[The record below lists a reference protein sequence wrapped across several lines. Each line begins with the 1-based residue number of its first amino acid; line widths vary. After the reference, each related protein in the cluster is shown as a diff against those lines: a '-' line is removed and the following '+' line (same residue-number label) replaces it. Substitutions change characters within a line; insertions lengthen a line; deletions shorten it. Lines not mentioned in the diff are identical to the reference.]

1 MPKFCHLEP
10 EVLGRY
16 HACPNRGT
24 PGRSLLLGTPAD
36 KYPPTENKIKHVYLE
51 VDNQTVLL
59 SIIIIGILLWSLS
72 ISIQAIVKR

>member
-36 KYPPTENKIKHVYLE
+36 KYPPTTNKIKHVE
-51 VDNQTVLL
+51 VDNQTVF
-59 SIIIIGILLWSLS
+59 SIIIGIFCYGRSVLVYNH
-72 ISIQAIVKR
+72 AIVKI